1 MGSKK
6 QVFITKLLH
15 FDEDKF
21 ESHIKKRK
29 SEKLIENEADYIEI
43 IEDVLYNFDRVFY
56 IAKTRNNDQLSF
68 IKSKSGWLLG
78 FTIKDFKIHTCLKI
92 HDFFTIEEYLEH
104 LKKSKKDI
112 ETYKEVNYEKSE
124 FQRIIKR
131 VQEKIK

>member
-1 MGSKK
+1 MGKKK

-21 ESHIKKRK
+21 KNHIKKRK
-29 SEKLIENEADYIEI
+29 KEKLINDEDDYIKM

-56 IAKTRNNDQLSF
+56 IEKTRNNDQLSF

-92 HDFFTIEEYLEH
+92 HDFFTVEEFLEH
-104 LKKSKKDI
+104 IKNSKKDI
-112 ETYKEVNYEKSE
+112 LEYREVNYEESE